1 MQDQALA
8 LPATLTRG
16 LTMAGGDPRGTDP
29 RIVELPDGVATPADV
44 DVVVPP
50 QFNEKSD
57 AVILSVIAD
66 TRPADPLAAALVT
79 QLRDEAITAGLSPG
93 MDANVGGSTAA
104 NVDLPALITAKLL
117 LVILTVIE
125 LSSILLLIAWRSL
138 LIPLGAAIATS
149 WAAMFGLS
157 KDYQVFVV
165 STIQAEY
172 ARGLSARD
180 AVREGLTRSA
190 TILVSAP
197 LIMMSVFGSFILN
210 GDPVVKQF
218 GVGGGSGP
226 GVTAAIRV
234 GAGQASS

>member
-1 MQDQALA
+1 
-8 LPATLTRG
+8 
-16 LTMAGGDPRGTDP
+16 
-29 RIVELPDGVATPADV
+29 
-44 DVVVPP
+44 
-50 QFNEKSD
+50 
-57 AVILSVIAD
+57 
-66 TRPADPLAAALVT
+66 
-79 QLRDEAITAGLSPG
+79 
-93 MDANVGGSTAA
+93 
-104 NVDLPALITAKLL
+104 
-117 LVILTVIE
+117 
-125 LSSILLLIAWRSL
+125 
-138 LIPLGAAIATS
+138 
-149 WAAMFGLS
+149 MFGLS